1 MSYLFYFCS
10 SLTSLSLNNFDTTQ
24 VTNMEKMFYNC
35 ELQVLDISS
44 FVTNKV
50 KSFSNMFQNCRLLK
64 KIDTSK
70 FETSMATEMAYI
82 F

>member
-1 MSYLFYFCS
+1 
-10 SLTSLSLNNFDTTQ
+10 
-24 VTNMEKMFYNC
+24 MEKMFYNC